1 MYKFNIF
8 NRFKA
13 YIGVKLKPF
22 GKGGFIKTIV
32 KNGKLLDVGC
42 GNNSPSVIKQKRP
55 DINYTGIDIDVY
67 SQESGYEKYADRLIF
82 TNPDNFHL
90 EIEKFT
96 NEFDSIICSHN
107 LEHCFNYNAVLLAM
121 LGALKSNGKIY
132 LAFPCEKSVTFPK
145 RKNSL
150 NFYDDVTHINLINYD
165 DIIAKLAQNNVII
178 DFAVRQYKP
187 LILAVI
193 GFLFEPIGRI
203 FNMQA
208 PWQATWALYGFETII
223 IGHKV

>member
-121 LGALKSNGKIY
+121 LGALKS
-132 LAFPCEKSVTFPK
+132 
-145 RKNSL
+145 
-150 NFYDDVTHINLINYD
+150 
-165 DIIAKLAQNNVII
+165 
-178 DFAVRQYKP
+178 
-187 LILAVI
+187 
-193 GFLFEPIGRI
+193 
-203 FNMQA
+203 
-208 PWQATWALYGFETII
+208 
-223 IGHKV
+223 